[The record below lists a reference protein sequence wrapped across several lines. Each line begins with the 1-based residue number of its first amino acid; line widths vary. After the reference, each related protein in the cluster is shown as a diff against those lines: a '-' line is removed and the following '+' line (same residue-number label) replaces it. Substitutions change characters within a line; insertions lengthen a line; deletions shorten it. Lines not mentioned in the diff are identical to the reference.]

1 MENNWK
7 NIKLS
12 EIGKIIT
19 GKTPSTKEKENFGG
33 KIPFLTPSDDMDSRY
48 VLKTIR
54 YLTDVGVNKLSNKI
68 VPKNSICT
76 SCIGSQ
82 LGKVTITTEDTVSN
96 QQINTIIPNKNY
108 NYMFVY
114 YLMLLVGKRLNYI
127 SKTSTAVPI
136 INKNDFSEMVVEVPN
151 KDIQYRISVILDSI
165 DSKIEVNNK
174 IIANL
179 EEQAQ
184 AIFKS
189 WFVDFEPFQDGN
201 FVESELGMIPEG
213 WEVKN
218 IKSLMEFETGSEPGA
233 KNYSINKNMR
243 IPFYRVGEMLSET
256 NIFVKKKLLKDRVTS
271 KEDVLVSFDGTVGR
285 VVTGLVG
292 GYSSGIKKITPKV
305 ETISSN
311 LIYVLFKSKLIQDII
326 NQNATGT
333 TILHASKSI
342 DYMYIPYND
351 EIYSNFSL
359 VIDPLIN
366 IIRVLKEENKKL
378 AEIRDALL
386 PKLMSGE
393 IDVSNIKI
401 KGEEV
406 KNEWNLFRRWFWKN
420 FYKIYWGLRLPLPP
434 SPRNCKR

>member
-1 MENNWK
+1 MEYNWK
-7 NIKLS
+7 SIKLS

-54 YLTDVGVNKLSNKI
+54 YLTDVGANKLSNKI

-108 NYMFVY
+108 NYLFVY

-151 KDIQYRISVILDSI
+151 KDIQNRISVILDRI

-174 IIANL
+174 VIANL
-179 EEQAQ
+179 EEQAH

-213 WEVKN
+213 WEVSITGEEFNIEYGKN
-218 IKSLMEFETGSEPGA
+218 LPT
-233 KNYSINKNMR
+233 KNLLEKGYPVYGGNGQIGFYNKYLYSKPR
-243 IPFYRVGEMLSET
+243 L
-256 NIFVKKKLLKDRVTS
+256 
-271 KEDVLVSFDGTVGR
+271 LVSCRGAASGKVGLSKAHSF
-285 VVTGLVG
+285 VT
-292 GYSSGIKKITPKV
+292 
-305 ETISSN
+305 N
-311 LIYVLFKSKLIQDII
+311 
-326 NQNATGT
+326 N
-333 TILHASKSI
+333 
-342 DYMYIPYND
+342 
-351 EIYSNFSL
+351 SL
-359 VIDPLIN
+359 VFNEKTDEYFYYYKYLFNN
-366 IIRVLKEENKKL
+366 IVFENYVT
-378 AEIRDALL
+378 DQH
-386 PKLMSGE
+386 
-393 IDVSNIKI
+393 NH
-401 KGEEV
+401 
-406 KNEWNLFRRWFWKN
+406 N
-420 FYKIYWGLRLPLPP
+420 
-434 SPRNCKR
+434 

>member
-1 MENNWK
+1 MEYNWK
-7 NIKLS
+7 SIKLS

-54 YLTDVGVNKLSNKI
+54 YLTDVGANKLSNKI

-108 NYMFVY
+108 NYLFVY

-151 KDIQYRISVILDSI
+151 KDIQNRISVILDRI

-174 IIANL
+174 VIANL
-179 EEQAQ
+179 EEQAH

-213 WEVKN
+213 WEVSITGEEFNIEYGKNLPTKNLLEKGYPVYGGNGQIGFYNKYLYSKPRLLVSCRGAASGKVGLSKAHSFVTNNSLVFNEKTDEYFYYYKYLFNNSVFENYVTGSAQPQLTIKNSTN
-218 IKSLMEFETGSEPGA
+218 IKILVP
-233 KNYSINKNMR
+233 NKNV
-243 IPFYRVGEMLSET
+243 ICNFNKIIGD
-256 NIFVKKKLLKDRVTS
+256 NFKKQN
-271 KEDVLVSFDGTVGR
+271 VLD
-285 VVTGLVG
+285 
-292 GYSSGIKKITPKV
+292 
-305 ETISSN
+305 N
-311 LIYVLFKSKLIQDII
+311 
-326 NQNATGT
+326 
-333 TILHASKSI
+333 
-342 DYMYIPYND
+342 
-351 EIYSNFSL
+351 
-359 VIDPLIN
+359 
-366 IIRVLKEENKKL
+366 ENKKL
-378 AEIRDALL
+378 VEIRDALL

-420 FYKIYWGLRLPLPP
+420 LYKIYWGLRLPLPP
-434 SPRNCKR
+434 SSRNCKR